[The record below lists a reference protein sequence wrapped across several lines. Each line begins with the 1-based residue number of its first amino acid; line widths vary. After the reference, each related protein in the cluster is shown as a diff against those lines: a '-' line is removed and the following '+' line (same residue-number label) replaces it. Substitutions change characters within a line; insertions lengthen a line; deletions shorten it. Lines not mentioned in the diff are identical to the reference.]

1 MRKIRGERQ
10 SMKALTEQQWCA
22 KARRHLEWGAAWHA
36 EIAGL
41 EERIEGVDDILSVQ
55 EIIYR
60 AAGIEKRIKRLKRI
74 MARHLE
80 RLPGRF
86 LCLDSSSAPHAIDC
100 GDRLSTSTACAAD
113 RPQ

>member
-1 MRKIRGERQ
+1 
-10 SMKALTEQQWCA
+10 MKALTEQLWCA
-22 KARRHLEWGAAWHA
+22 KARRHLEWQAAWRA
-36 EIAGL
+36 EIAAL

-55 EIIYR
+55 EIIDR

-86 LCLDSSSAPHAIDC
+86 LCLDSASAPHNIAF
-100 GDRLSTSTACAAD
+100 GDRLSSSAACAPD
-113 RPQ
+113 WPR